1 MARRLIAAAALSAIA
16 TVSPAHAQNKA
27 AKAAKTAQTA
37 TAATPAAGTPAGAS
51 TELAQ
56 VKALLEQLSARVHTL
71 EKRNNELEK
80 ALDTERL
87 SEKEPELATRLKAV
101 EARTQQMDAPV
112 KRMQALEGI
121 EVHGSVAAVVQGAG
135 QRATASGRSE
145 QRANYRG
152 DIDVTLP
159 AGEWGNITGKAFA
172 HVRFGQGT
180 GVGLRPTYT
189 STTNSIGF
197 EVGGVN
203 DPDSSF
209 AVLAQGWY
217 QLDIPLPR
225 ERGNEA
231 ISQRAVVTVGKI
243 DMFGFFDGNTIAD
256 DESSR
261 FQNNAFVHNPLL
273 DSGGGIGAD
282 AYGFAPGAIVQYI
295 DERDKGSTWTYS
307 LGVFGSGAGANFSG
321 SQDQPLVIGQ
331 IETTQRLNYLP
342 GTYRLYA
349 WTNGRTSRYDGTQ
362 QRHTGIG
369 LSLDQQV
376 TDDITLFARWGRLSK
391 GDARFN
397 TALTLGGEF
406 NGNAWGRAGDGVGVA
421 WGRLKTSGA
430 FAAHSATVDA
440 DGDGVADW
448 GYNASGSETLAELYY
463 RWDIGNGL
471 QFTPSL
477 QSIRRPGG
485 DGSVSTINVLGLRA
499 LWSF

>member
-1 MARRLIAAAALSAIA
+1 MACRLIAAAALAAITA
-16 TVSPAHAQNKA
+16 TSPAQAQNK
-27 AKAAKTAQTA
+27 
-37 TAATPAAGTPAGAS
+37 TAASAASGVS
-51 TELAQ
+51 ELAQ
-56 VKALLEQLSARVHTL
+56 VKALLEQLSARVQTL

-87 SEKEPELATRLKAV
+87 SEQEPELITRLKAV
-101 EARTQQMDAPV
+101 ETRTQQMDGPV
-112 KRMQALEGI
+112 KRMEALEGI
-121 EVHGSVAAVVQGAG
+121 EVHGALTAVTQRTGAG
-135 QRATASGRSE
+135 ATASGESE
-145 QRANYRG
+145 QRINYRG

-159 AGEWGNITGKAFA
+159 AGKWGDITGKAFF
-172 HVRFGQGT
+172 HMRLGQGS

-189 STTNSIGF
+189 STTNTVGF

-225 ERGNEA
+225 NRSHSSSNERA
-231 ISQRAVVTVGKI
+231 RVTVGKM
-243 DMFGFFDGNTIAD
+243 DVFAFFDGNTIAD
-256 DESSR
+256 NETSR

-295 DERDKGSTWTYS
+295 DERDKSATWTYS

-321 SQDQPLVIGQ
+321 SSGQPLVIAQ
-331 IETTQRLNYLP
+331 IETAQRLNYLP

-349 WTNGRTSRYDGTQ
+349 WTNGRTHSYSGTQ
-362 QRHTGIG
+362 QRQTGVG

-376 TDDITLFARWGRLSK
+376 TEELTLFARWGHLTR
-391 GDARFN
+391 GDARFS
-397 TALTLGGEF
+397 TALTVGGELGG
-406 NGNAWGRAGDGVGVA
+406 NLWGRSSHALGAA

-430 FAAHSATVDA
+430 FAAHSSTVDVN
-440 DGDGVADW
+440 GDGVPDW
-448 GYNASGSETLAELYY
+448 GYSASGAETLAELYY
-463 RWDIGNGL
+463 RWDVGNGL
-471 QFTPSL
+471 QLTPNV

-485 DGSVSTINVLGLRA
+485 NGSSSAINVVGLRA
-499 LWSF
+499 MWSF